1 MIRKAGMTREDE
13 YPWRPEDVRASYARS
28 AGERKRELDLRLVS
42 AYRRAWDH
50 NAFYRGLW
58 EKRGL
63 TRESLT
69 GRDDLGLLPT
79 CDITDMRRSIAE
91 KPPFGSHSSLRP
103 DDRVVMIQTT
113 GGTSGFPRPILVGE
127 TDVPGIA
134 DIAAR
139 VLASIGMGPGDVFQ
153 VTPTY
158 STHGAAWIATW
169 GAQKLGATLLPTS
182 SGTTTPSIRQVEMM
196 QMFGTTVLF
205 VTPAYARILAETAID
220 RGIDP
225 RGLPVRT
232 LLIAG
237 EVTTP
242 HARNQLAQKWGAEV
256 YDLYGTMETLVWSSS
271 DCAASA
277 REGGALGMHIS
288 DDAIV
293 IEVLDDDGQPCASGQ
308 YGDMTVTSWI
318 NGAAPKFRY
327 RMGDRIMITEEP
339 CPCGLPTPRMLPVAG
354 RVDDMLRISAQ
365 NIWPVNI
372 EDVLRRAAPEVGE
385 YVAIAE
391 RDGARDRLRLLV
403 ECAKPTWNAESER
416 RLAAEFKATLAVRAD
431 VETVPAGATAPYTGA
446 GSLIKMKRILDRRGS
461 ES

>member
-1 MIRKAGMTREDE
+1 MTAEDG
-13 YPWRPEDVRASYARS
+13 YPWRPEDVRASYARP
-28 AGERKRELDLRLVS
+28 AGERRAELDRRLVA
-42 AYRRAWDH
+42 AYQRAWDH

-58 EKRGL
+58 EKHGL
-63 TRESLT
+63 TREAFT
-69 GRDDLGLLPT
+69 GRADLESLPT

-91 KPPFGSHSSLRP
+91 KPPFGSHASLRP
-103 DDRVVMIQTT
+103 DDRVTMIQTT
-113 GGTSGFPRPILVGE
+113 GGTTGFPRPILVGE

-139 VLASIGMGPGDVFQ
+139 VLASIGMVEGDVFQ

-169 GAQKLGATLLPTS
+169 GAQRLGATLLPTS
-182 SGTTTPSIRQVEMM
+182 SGMTTPSIRQVEMM
-196 QMFGTTVLF
+196 QMFGTTVIF
-205 VTPAYARILAETAID
+205 VTPAYARILAETAEH
-220 RGIDP
+220 RGIDL
-225 RGLPVRT
+225 RELPVRT

-242 HARNQLAQKWGAEV
+242 AARHQLAELWGAAV
-256 YDLYGTMETLVWSSS
+256 YDVYGTMETLVWSSS

-277 REGGALGMHIS
+277 HAGGSLGMHVW

-293 IEVLDDDGQPCASGQ
+293 IEVLGDDGRPVASGE

-327 RMGDRIMITEEP
+327 RMGDRVALIDEP
-339 CPCGLPTPRMLPVAG
+339 CPCGLPAPRMLPVAG
-354 RVDDMLRISAQ
+354 RVDDMLRINAQ

-391 RDGARDRLRLLV
+391 RIGPRDRLRLLV
-403 ECAKPTWNAESER
+403 ECASPAWGPESEK
-416 RLAAEFKATLAVRAD
+416 RLASEFKATLAVSVD
-431 VETVPAGATAPYTGA
+431 VETVPAGATAPHTGA
-446 GSLIKMKRILDRRGS
+446 GSLVKMKRIVDRRGS
-461 ES
+461 AS